1 MGLTILGKEPLD
13 ELEALARTSF
23 DNVKVQKQQQQQS
36 QQQQQHSNSAN
47 TASSSSANS
56 INNGISEAELRL
68 VQHGDASLNSPWKGL
83 PVAVEIEPLRDVRKV
98 SLFTCC
104 SSTVLRYKSA

>member
-23 DNVKVQKQQQQQS
+23 DNVKVQKQQS
-36 QQQQQHSNSAN
+36 QQQQRSSS
-47 TASSSSANS
+47 ASSSATNS
-56 INNGISEAELRL
+56 ITNGVSEAELRL
-68 VQHGDASLNSPWKGL
+68 VQHGNAVLNSPFKGL

-98 SLFTCC
+98 SLLYLYTIVA
-104 SSTVLRYKSA
+104 SVE